1 MKTDLFPNSLFI
13 SRSIVFTVYS
23 NRRYCNGHLNNDNSV
38 GDDMEVSIRFL
49 SNPSEWVPLAVIKIN
64 NQTLSPTRHGY
75 VIPYIFE
82 LHAINKPTSFGNVT
96 ICNFPFND
104 SFQLH
109 WLVTSHVIMV
119 PPRDVWSLDDI
130 KITINNEVN
139 NNTTLLEDAF
149 DMGHLK

>member
-1 MKTDLFPNSLFI
+1 MKAVLVPNLLFI
-13 SRSIVFTVYS
+13 SRSINFTVYS
-23 NRRYCNGHLNNDNSV
+23 NREYCNGHLTNNNSV

-49 SNPSEWVPLAVIKIN
+49 SNPSEWIPLAVIKIN

-82 LHAINKPTSFGNVT
+82 LHTVNNPTSFGNMT
-96 ICNFPFND
+96 ICNFSLND
-104 SFQLH
+104 SFQLR
-109 WLVTSHVIMV
+109 WLVTSHVIMT

-130 KITINNEVN
+130 NVTIITEVSN
-139 NNTTLLEDAF
+139 STTLLEDSF